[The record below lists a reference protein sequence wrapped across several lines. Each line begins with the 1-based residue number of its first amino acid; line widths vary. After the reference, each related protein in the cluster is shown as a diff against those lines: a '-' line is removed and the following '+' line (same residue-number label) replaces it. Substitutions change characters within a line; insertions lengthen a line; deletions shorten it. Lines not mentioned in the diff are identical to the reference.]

1 MNFSSPEKKAC
12 DQISR
17 MREEIVQTIQEL
29 VRIPSVVGQE
39 GKAQAYV
46 ERPGKRGGD
55 HRPRRRARLPFR
67 PLFQHGRGLHRPP
80 GGRNPRDR

>member
-29 VRIPSVVGQE
+29 VRIPSVVG
-39 GKAQAYV
+39 
-46 ERPGKRGGD
+46 
-55 HRPRRRARLPFR
+55 
-67 PLFQHGRGLHRPP
+67 
-80 GGRNPRDR
+80 